1 MLPSSPLQKL
11 TIVYSPWKKLLALLG
26 LGLMFCLAWLGLHSG
41 FFILEAILVL
51 LAVYI
56 AWNLIDILNTRSITF
71 YPDKITKI
79 SYFGQTTIPTC
90 ALVADIQRQGETPHF
105 FHGSNRNFRESIKVP
120 GWWLSPERRL
130 RLETY
135 QRNVYRPGSLAS
147 MPLSANS
154 SANVQFE
161 KALLSFR
168 IMAMFTAFLL
178 LIYVL
183 YGSYLS
189 WQYLIFNGY
198 ARNLPELPIRV
209 LFVGI
214 ALIGYLILR
223 QLTPPPSADLG
234 SYTVN
239 VQRGQKLAFL
249 SALIANGV
257 AWLGLPL
264 FLLFGNKLDFYLL
277 LLIGTSYYYDFY
289 PRLSDWQRL
298 VQAGTLHA
306 QTTNASA
313 PRRSLQV
320 SLALLG
326 GLSLAGYAGN
336 PNDFRI
342 RQQNC
347 PNDNGNASSCNSS
360 GSIHGGS
367 GYRGNIT
374 SAHRSSIRRGG
385 FGFFGGSHSSF
396 GG

>member
-26 LGLMFCLAWLGLHSG
+26 LGLTFCWAWLGLHSG
-41 FFILEAILVL
+41 VFILETILVM
-51 LAVYI
+51 LAIYT
-56 AWNLIDILNTRSITF
+56 AWNVIDILNTRSITF
-71 YPDKITKI
+71 YPDKITKTG
-79 SYFGQTTIPTC
+79 YFGQTTIPTY
-90 ALVADIQRQGETPHF
+90 ALVANIYSQGRTTHF
-105 FHGSNRNFRESIKVP
+105 FHGSNKNFRESIKVMS
-120 GWWLSPERRL
+120 WYISPDRRL

-135 QRNVYRPGSLAS
+135 QRNFFPTGSLTG

-154 SANVQFE
+154 TASVQFE
-161 KALLSFR
+161 RALLSFR
-168 IMAMFTAFLL
+168 VMAMFTAFLL
-178 LIYVL
+178 LVYVL

-198 ARNLPELPIRV
+198 ARNLPELPIRLV
-209 LFVGI
+209 FVGI
-214 ALIGYLILR
+214 ALIGYWVLR
-223 QLTPPPSADLG
+223 QLTPPLSADLG

-239 VQRGQKLAFL
+239 VQRGQRSTSL

-264 FLLFGNKLDFYLL
+264 FLLFGNKLDFYLF
-277 LLIGTSYYYDFY
+277 LLIGASYCLDFY

-298 VQAGTLHA
+298 VQTRTLSA
-306 QTTNASA
+306 QTINVST

-326 GLSLAGYAGN
+326 GLSLASYAGN

-342 RQQNC
+342 QQQNC
-347 PNDNGNASSCNSS
+347 PNDNGNTSPCHNGGTHGSSR
-360 GSIHGGS
+360 
-367 GYRGNIT
+367 YFGNTT
-374 SAHRSSIRRGG
+374 SDRHSSIRRGG

>member
-1 MLPSSPLQKL
+1 
-11 TIVYSPWKKLLALLG
+11 
-26 LGLMFCLAWLGLHSG
+26 MFCLAWLGLHSG
-41 FFILEAILVL
+41 VFILETVLVL
-51 LAVYI
+51 LSVYI
-56 AWNLIDILNTRSITF
+56 AWNIIDILNTRSITF
-71 YPDKITKI
+71 YPDKITKTG
-79 SYFGQTTIPTC
+79 YFGQTTIPTY
-90 ALVADIQRQGETPHF
+90 ALVADIHRQGETTHF
-105 FHGSNRNFRESIKVP
+105 FHGSNRNCRESIKVM
-120 GWWLSPERRL
+120 GWCISPERRL

-135 QRNVYRPGSLAS
+135 QCNFCPTGRLAG
-147 MPLSANS
+147 MPLSAYS
-154 SANVQFE
+154 TASVQFE
-161 KALLSFR
+161 RALLSFR

-198 ARNLPELPIRV
+198 ARNLPELPIRL

-214 ALIGYLILR
+214 ALIGYGVLR
-223 QLTPPPSADLG
+223 QLTPPSSTDLG
-234 SYTVN
+234 SYTAN

-249 SALIANGV
+249 SALTANGV

-277 LLIGTSYYYDFY
+277 LLIGVSYYYDFY

-298 VQAGTLHA
+298 VQAGTLSA
-306 QTTNASA
+306 QTINAST

-342 RQQNC
+342 RQQDY
-347 PNDNGNASSCNSS
+347 PNDNANNASPYHHSGIYS
-360 GSIHGGS
+360 GSS
-367 GYRGNIT
+367 YRGNVT
-374 SAHRSSIRRGG
+374 SEHRSSTRRGG
-385 FGFFGGSHSSF
+385 FGFFGRSHSSF

>member
-11 TIVYSPWKKLLALLG
+11 TIVYYSPWKKLLALLG

-41 FFILEAILVL
+41 VFILETVLVL
-51 LAVYI
+51 LSFYI
-56 AWNLIDILNTRSITF
+56 AWNIIDILNTQSITF
-71 YPDKITKI
+71 YPDKITKTG
-79 SYFGQTTIPTC
+79 YFGQTTIPTY
-90 ALVADIQRQGETPHF
+90 ALVADSHRLGETPHF

-120 GWWLSPERRL
+120 GWWISPERRF

-135 QRNVYRPGSLAS
+135 QRNFYRPGNLAG

-154 SANVQFE
+154 SASVQFE
-161 KALLSFR
+161 RALLSFR

-198 ARNLPELPIRV
+198 AHSLPVLPVRL

-214 ALIGYLILR
+214 ALIGYGVLR
-223 QLTPPPSADLG
+223 QLTPPSSADLG

-264 FLLFGNKLDFYLL
+264 FLLFGNKLDFYLF
-277 LLIGTSYYYDFY
+277 LLIGASYCYDFY

-298 VQAGTLHA
+298 VQAGTLSA
-306 QTTNASA
+306 QTINAST
-313 PRRSLQV
+313 PRCSLQV

-326 GLSLAGYAGN
+326 GLSLAGYASN

-347 PNDNGNASSCNSS
+347 PNDNGNTPSCNNS

-367 GYRGNIT
+367 SYCIGRIL
-374 SAHRSSIRRGG
+374 AGG
-385 FGFFGGSHSSF
+385 RPIKCSVHDLLIA
-396 GG
+396 

>member
-11 TIVYSPWKKLLALLG
+11 TVVYSPWKKLPALLG
-26 LGLMFCLAWLGLHSG
+26 LGLMFCLAWLGLRSG
-41 FFILEAILVL
+41 FFILETTLVL

-56 AWNLIDILNTRSITF
+56 ARNIIDILNTRSITF
-71 YPDKITKI
+71 YPDKIIKTG
-79 SYFGQTTIPTC
+79 YFGETTIPTY
-90 ALVADIQRQGETPHF
+90 ALAADSSPQGQTTHF
-105 FHGSNRNFRESIKVP
+105 FHGSNRNFRESIKMMA
-120 GWWLSPERRL
+120 WFILPERRL

-135 QRNVYRPGSLAS
+135 LRNLYPTSRPAN

-161 KALLSFR
+161 RALLSFR

-178 LIYVL
+178 LLYVL
-183 YGSYLS
+183 FGSYLS

-198 ARNLPELPIRV
+198 ARNLPELPARL

-214 ALIGYLILR
+214 ALIGYLLLR
-223 QLTPPPSADLG
+223 QLTPPLSASLD
-234 SYTVN
+234 SYTAN
-239 VQRGQKLAFL
+239 VQRGQQRAFL

-277 LLIGTSYYYDFY
+277 LLIGASYYYDFY

-298 VQAGTLHA
+298 VQAGTLSA
-306 QTTNASA
+306 QTINAST

-347 PNDNGNASSCNSS
+347 PNDNSNASSCNSS

-374 SAHRSSIRRGG
+374 SAHHSSIRRGG